1 MVSVASCNHTDEVK
15 TETFTNPVIHA
26 DFSDPDV
33 IRAGNDYYMVASSFN
48 CVPGLP
54 VLHSKD
60 LVNWRIIGY
69 ALNRLQPFD
78 YFRQVRHGEGVWAP
92 CIRFHSG
99 NYYIYYPDP
108 DRGIF
113 MVKAADPRGPWSEP
127 VMVKRGRG
135 LIDPSPLWDDD
146 GRAYLVWA
154 FTGSR
159 AGVKSLLMVSRMQPD
174 GASTYGDD
182 ILVFDGHDANPTVE
196 GPKFYKFNGYYYI
209 FAPAGGVPYGWQL
222 VLRSENIF
230 GPYEYK
236 VILKQGKT
244 AVNGPHQGAWVTT
257 HTGEDWFIHFQDKGA
272 YGRIVHLE
280 PIRWVNS
287 WPVAGSDE
295 DGDGTGEPVTS
306 FAMPG
311 TAKEWSV
318 TEMQTSD
325 EFNDNSTGL
334 QWQWPANPSLSWG
347 FPSEALGCYRLNCIA
362 RPDSMT
368 NLWHVPNLFLQKLP
382 AERFTA
388 TAAVKINLRYD
399 GEEAGMIVMG
409 RDYQYIS
416 LRRSEGKLFLN
427 TVRCIDA
434 DKGDAEQ
441 VAASEEINSGNIFFR
456 IKVDKGAECTFSY
469 SSDGSAFKE
478 FGGSF
483 TAREGAWIGAKIGFF
498 ALRDG
503 FINDA
508 GWIDLDWLRIEKTK

>member
-1 MVSVASCNHTDEVK
+1 MVARRDIKISFAALLLMVSVASCNHTDEVK
-15 TETFTNPVIHA
+15 TGTFTNPVIHA

-92 CIRFHSG
+92 CIRFHGGS
-99 NYYIYYPDP
+99 YYIYYPDP

-135 LIDPSPLWDDD
+135 LIDPSPLWDAD

-154 FTGSR
+154 FAGSR

-287 WPVAGSDE
+287 WPVAGSDD

-306 FAMPG
+306 FTMPG
-311 TAKEWSV
+311 TAKEWPV

-334 QWQWPANPSLSWG
+334 Q
-347 FPSEALGCYRLNCIA
+347 
-362 RPDSMT
+362 
-368 NLWHVPNLFLQKLP
+368 
-382 AERFTA
+382 
-388 TAAVKINLRYD
+388 
-399 GEEAGMIVMG
+399 
-409 RDYQYIS
+409 
-416 LRRSEGKLFLN
+416 
-427 TVRCIDA
+427 
-434 DKGDAEQ
+434 
-441 VAASEEINSGNIFFR
+441 
-456 IKVDKGAECTFSY
+456 
-469 SSDGSAFKE
+469 
-478 FGGSF
+478 
-483 TAREGAWIGAKIGFF
+483 
-498 ALRDG
+498 
-503 FINDA
+503 
-508 GWIDLDWLRIEKTK
+508 